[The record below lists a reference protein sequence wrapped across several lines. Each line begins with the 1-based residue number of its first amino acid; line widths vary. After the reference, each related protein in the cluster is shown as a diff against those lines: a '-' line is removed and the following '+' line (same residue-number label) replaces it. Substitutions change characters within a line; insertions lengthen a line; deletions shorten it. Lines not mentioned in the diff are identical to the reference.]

1 MLSLPPEEAQE
12 LGGGGP
18 GHPRGPGAG
27 ACLELLLQGGHEG
40 PMQMRRRGARGQGLR
55 SPRAPLLRRGWTK
68 QQQKRHP
75 PGACGLHALPSLR
88 SASASPRPPRPPMA
102 SARPLGSGGSLWL
115 ARAALPKAWA
125 HTFPACDTPSEGE
138 GRAWGLLP
146 GAGGI
151 APALPAGCGT
161 AQTPALPLGAD
172 PVPAG
177 PASAR
182 RAAPGL
188 SPSWPRASPGTACA
202 WAPCPPASPRR
213 SGPALCPR
221 SGGGAGA

>member
-88 SASASPRPPRPPMA
+88 SASASPWPRGPLWLPQG
-102 SARPLGSGGSLWL
+102 PLGSGGSLWL
-115 ARAALPKAWA
+115 ARGSTAQSLGA
-125 HTFPACDTPSEGE
+125 HVPSLRHPLGGGGE
-138 GRAWGLLP
+138 GVGP
-146 GAGGI
+146 
-151 APALPAGCGT
+151 APRGWWHCP
-161 AQTPALPLGAD
+161 
-172 PVPAG
+172 G
-177 PASAR
+177 PASR
-182 RAAPGL
+182 LRHCPDPSSAPRGR
-188 SPSWPRASPGTACA
+188 PRAGRSRQ
-202 WAPCPPASPRR
+202 CPPCRPWPQSIMASSISRN
-213 SGPALCPR
+213 SLCMGTLP
-221 SGGGAGA
+221 SSFTP